1 MALRLSQKLNYI
13 DGAIDSKNT
22 MGILYRYSGESEK
35 AVQLY
40 QEIIA
45 LRTQQGRYDKLTTAY
60 TNLGSVYFEKGD
72 NAQALVFYLKAY
84 DNAEKLN
91 QVSHQMTLLNNMGSA
106 YKSSG
111 LFDLAIEAFKKGLKL
126 NKEINDESQDAFFY
140 VNLATVY
147 EQMNL
152 YQESVNYSKQ
162 AYDIFKRDNSI
173 RQLSTTVNVLSL
185 ASRHLNDYKSTAR
198 YLQEMKKI
206 ADELKENKYYVLYY
220 QSNANFLNDIHKYSE
235 ALQEANRAIAFGDSI
250 DDRAAHGTS
259 FLVKADILVNMK
271 DYSRAIQNYDRS
283 INLIK
288 DNSDKHN
295 LAYAYKGK
303 SNAYKLMGDFNS
315 ALLLYERADEILDSL
330 NTNAYTTKIATLNA
344 VNNLDKKEKE
354 LQLSIKEREMV
365 ETKNKQQSQ
374 FLNASITIGILILV
388 LLAFSIRAYLVKK
401 SDNKLLNSQKT
412 EIELKNTTLH
422 LQKIEIQ
429 NQMNLIEEKHK
440 EITDSISYAERIQR
454 SLLASESLLNAHL
467 NDYFILF
474 KPKDVVSGDFYW
486 AACAEASAANGYR
499 KQFIL
504 VTADSTGHGVPG
516 AIMSILNISCL
527 DKAVTKGIERPDLI
541 LNETRGLIINHLKND
556 GSVDGGKDGMDGSLL
571 SFDFTNKLADGA
583 GILHCASANNAVWII
598 RNKELIEIK
607 ADRMP
612 IGKHEKDN
620 EPFTLNTFYL
630 KKGDVVYTSTDGF
643 ADQFGGAKGKKFKQK
658 QLQELLLSIS
668 YLSMEEQ
675 KQKLNDIFDTWKG
688 NLEQVDDVCLIGLRI

>member
-1 MALRLSQKLNYI
+1 M
-13 DGAIDSKNT
+13 
-22 MGILYRYSGESEK
+22 
-35 AVQLY
+35 
-40 QEIIA
+40 
-45 LRTQQGRYDKLTTAY
+45 
-60 TNLGSVYFEKGD
+60 
-72 NAQALVFYLKAY
+72 
-84 DNAEKLN
+84 
-91 QVSHQMTLLNNMGSA
+91 
-106 YKSSG
+106 
-111 LFDLAIEAFKKGLKL
+111 
-126 NKEINDESQDAFFY
+126 
-140 VNLATVY
+140 
-147 EQMNL
+147 
-152 YQESVNYSKQ
+152 
-162 AYDIFKRDNSI
+162 
-173 RQLSTTVNVLSL
+173 
-185 ASRHLNDYKSTAR
+185 
-198 YLQEMKKI
+198 
-206 ADELKENKYYVLYY
+206 
-220 QSNANFLNDIHKYSE
+220 
-235 ALQEANRAIAFGDSI
+235 
-250 DDRAAHGTS
+250 
-259 FLVKADILVNMK
+259 
-271 DYSRAIQNYDRS
+271 
-283 INLIK
+283 
-288 DNSDKHN
+288 
-295 LAYAYKGK
+295 
-303 SNAYKLMGDFNS
+303 
-315 ALLLYERADEILDSL
+315 
-330 NTNAYTTKIATLNA
+330 
-344 VNNLDKKEKE
+344 
-354 LQLSIKEREMV
+354 
-365 ETKNKQQSQ
+365 
-374 FLNASITIGILILV
+374 V

-412 EIELKNTTLH
+412 EIELKNTRLH
-422 LQKIEIQ
+422 EQKVEIQ

-440 EITDSISYAERIQR
+440 EITDSINYAERIQR

-474 KPKDVVSGDFYW
+474 KPKDIVSGDFYW
-486 AACAEASAANGYR
+486 AACAEASAANGG
-499 KQFIL
+499 KGQFIL

-516 AIMSILNISCL
+516 AIMSILNIACL

-668 YLSMEEQ
+668 DLSMEEQ